1 MHLSDCNWTRNHN
14 HLVHKRT
21 LNHLA
26 KLPNQHPPT
35 PSLPSPLHPFQIS
48 GSALDL
54 TLLDATYKTTESSM
68 LMYFLVVQ
76 ISCGVIV
83 TQEEAILILAKA
95 LQTI

>member
-1 MHLSDCNWTRNHN
+1 MHLSDCNWTR
-14 HLVHKRT
+14 
-21 LNHLA
+21 
-26 KLPNQHPPT
+26 NQHPPT

-83 TQEEAILILAKA
+83 TQEETILILAKA